1 MGHGH
6 YAFRVRPNQPTATP
20 SANASTRNNQ
30 ISSIRLEKSISNLSN
45 LISRPHRSGHRHA
58 AFEPGILT
66 GS

>member
-1 MGHGH
+1 MGHGR

-30 ISSIRLEKSISNLSN
+30 ISSIRLEKSIST